1 MITIIPQKIG
11 FTINNQN
18 YTLMTFIPPENIATK
33 DRDQALNFLRDN
45 PAKISQNIHDTLNK
59 HNTDVKNQIFNT
71 ILQLVTETLNLKPP
85 FTQLGND
92 LKKLMN
98 SPIVKSI
105 IKTYSQGA
113 ISSLLKNIDIADSFV
128 PITSGCMKLSIINK
142 NLQANGI
149 EKLSEKDG
157 RDIWFLQRMCA
168 ILGVVSLQD
177 IMDFDSKKPIGSL
190 IKLMGPLLK
199 TYMESIY
206 YAMSRSCDRWNIPPT
221 VSLPGHYR

>member
-1 MITIIPQKIG
+1 MNLVKDNNIFPCVVRASFEHTEFLQDKNIVDLLITIIPQKIG

-18 YTLMTFIPPENIATK
+18 YSLMTFILPENIRIK

-45 PAKISQNIHDTLNK
+45 LAKISQNIYDTLNK

-113 ISSLLKNIDIADSFV
+113 ISSLLKI
-128 PITSGCMKLSIINK
+128 LS
-142 NLQANGI
+142 
-149 EKLSEKDG
+149 
-157 RDIWFLQRMCA
+157 R
-168 ILGVVSLQD
+168 
-177 IMDFDSKKPIGSL
+177 
-190 IKLMGPLLK
+190 
-199 TYMESIY
+199 
-206 YAMSRSCDRWNIPPT
+206 
-221 VSLPGHYR
+221 

>member
-1 MITIIPQKIG
+1 MASSSEQDILTKLLRNFYWIKLEKLAYNSDKALRQKYSVDELVKDNNIFPCVVRASFEHTEFLQDKNIVDLLITIIPQKIG

-18 YTLMTFIPPENIATK
+18 YSLMTFILPENIRIK

-45 PAKISQNIHDTLNK
+45 LAKISQNIYDTLNK

-113 ISSLLKNIDIADSFV
+113 ISSLLKI
-128 PITSGCMKLSIINK
+128 LS
-142 NLQANGI
+142 
-149 EKLSEKDG
+149 
-157 RDIWFLQRMCA
+157 R
-168 ILGVVSLQD
+168 
-177 IMDFDSKKPIGSL
+177 
-190 IKLMGPLLK
+190 
-199 TYMESIY
+199 
-206 YAMSRSCDRWNIPPT
+206 
-221 VSLPGHYR
+221 